1 MKRQKKG
8 SPRFHFFFS
17 DHYVNLLTSV
27 QTLFSYFPCKL
38 FFWVLLLCQLAGWDK
53 SEVITFCSK
62 VVLEGLIISWLYWDC
77 IVFSTIFPY
86 VLPFVDKN
94 NTFVVLLTNERFASV
109 TTSVTIP
116 SSMMHLLYERILI
129 NVWLSLARFLYPS
142 LLLLCEQDKKV
153 TKSYN
158 FTSMSALPCG
168 CQRKKSPKTRD
179 TKSKLFNP
187 YICPCVII
195 FLSKFEQ
202 KSSSKHLIS
211 RPSLPH
217 KNNTE
222 NWSSPRS
229 TL

>member
-1 MKRQKKG
+1 MGQIWG
-8 SPRFHFFFS
+8 
-17 DHYVNLLTSV
+17 DY
-27 QTLFSYFPCKL
+27 
-38 FFWVLLLCQLAGWDK
+38 LLLESYARRVNYQLA
-53 SEVITFCSK
+53 VLRLYCVFHHFPICSS
-62 VVLEGLIISWLYWDC
+62 I
-77 IVFSTIFPY
+77 
-86 VLPFVDKN
+86 PFVDTN
-94 NTFVVLLTNERFASV
+94 NIFVVLLTKERFTSV

-168 CQRKKSPKTRD
+168 CERKKSPKTRD
-179 TKSKLFNP
+179 TKSKFFNP

-195 FLSKFEQ
+195 FLSKFEH

-217 KNNTE
+217 KNSTE

-229 TL
+229 TLQCGYCAVSASCLLLNEPRQRLLA